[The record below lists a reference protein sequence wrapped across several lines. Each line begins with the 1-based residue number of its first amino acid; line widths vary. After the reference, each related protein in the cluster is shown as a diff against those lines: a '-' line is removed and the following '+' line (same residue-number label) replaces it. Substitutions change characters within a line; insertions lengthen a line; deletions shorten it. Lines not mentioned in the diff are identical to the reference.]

1 MKYSVVI
8 PCYNEQEV
16 IELFIERITAVM
28 DGLKDNYELIFVDD
42 GSKDATLALLRKH
55 AKDNKKIK
63 ILALSRNFGH
73 QNAVTAGLKYAI
85 GDAVIIIDSDL
96 QDPPEVIP
104 QMVAEWNKGYKIVY
118 GRRRKRKKETLFKKL
133 TAFVYYRLVKK
144 LSGIDIPK
152 DTGDFRLL
160 DHSAVTVLNSM
171 PEHNRYLRGMNA
183 WIGLRQGEVLFDRD
197 ARAAGKTKY
206 TLKKMCKLAGD
217 GILGFSNKPLTF
229 VLALGAILST
239 LSLGAGLAGLICL
252 LCGVTVTTLAWL
264 ACLIGLACGLT
275 VSSIGLIGVYI
286 GRIYDEVKDRPDYII
301 GDRVNF

>member
-16 IELFIERITAVM
+16 IELFIQRITAVM

-55 AKDNKKIK
+55 AQSNKKIK

-73 QNAVTAGLKYAI
+73 QAAVTAGLKYAI
-85 GDAVIIIDSDL
+85 GDAVVVIDSDL

-118 GRRRKRKKETLFKKL
+118 GRRRKRKKETLFKKI
-133 TAFVYYRLVKK
+133 TAFVYYRLVKR
-144 LSGIDIPK
+144 LSGIDVPK

-160 DHSAVTVLNSM
+160 DHSAVQVLNSM

-183 WIGLRQGEVLFDRD
+183 WIGMRQGEVLFDRD

-217 GILGFSNKPLTF
+217 GILAFSNKPLTAVFAMGF
-229 VLALGAILST
+229 VMTTLAVMGAI
-239 LSLGAGLAGLICL
+239 AGLICH
-252 LCGVTVTTLAWL
+252 LCGIVVADIAWL
-264 ACLIGLACGLT
+264 ACIMGFIGGLVLTAIGL
-275 VSSIGLIGVYI
+275 VGVYI
-286 GRIYDEVKDRPDYII
+286 GRIYDEVKDRPTT
-301 GDRVNF
+301 